1 MKRKL
6 ILIVLALLVIVF
18 VGYNSVH
25 NIAAKQNGN
34 VNQLGYENIFAQE
47 AKERLESETGIILL
61 DVRTQAEYIEK
72 HIPDSL
78 LIPLDTISEEASYL
92 LPDKN
97 KTIFVYCRSGSRSA
111 FASEI
116 LVKMGYK
123 NIYNIDGGII
133 NWPYETESGS
143 PDDNKK

>member
-1 MKRKL
+1 MNRKL
-6 ILIVLALLVIVF
+6 IPIVLILLVIVF
-18 VGYNSVH
+18 VGYNS
-25 NIAAKQNGN
+25 IYITAKQNGEKS
-34 VNQLGYENIFAQE
+34 QLSYETISAKE
-47 AKERLESETGIILL
+47 AKERLDSEKGIILL
-61 DVRTQAEYIEK
+61 DVRTQAEYKEK

-78 LIPLDTISEEASYL
+78 LIPLDTISKEAPSL

-111 FASEI
+111 LASET
-116 LVKMGYK
+116 LVNMGYK
-123 NIYNIDGGII
+123 KIYNIYGGII